1 MLGFSK
7 SFLFNF
13 LFLPPLPK
21 LPGPSL
27 LQAVSFFFFILFF
40 QLFFSCRNGRFV
52 VVGFFPCL
60 LGGVCREMWGFLG
73 GDGIQRVIWRCFAV
87 EMIAIF
93 SYFMV
98 VEDASIPV
106 LPFLGGSVVTF
117 LHLY

>member
-1 MLGFSK
+1 
-7 SFLFNF
+7 
-13 LFLPPLPK
+13 
-21 LPGPSL
+21 
-27 LQAVSFFFFILFF
+27 
-40 QLFFSCRNGRFV
+40 
-52 VVGFFPCL
+52 
-60 LGGVCREMWGFLG
+60 MWGFLG
-73 GDGIQRVIWRCFAV
+73 GDGIQRVIWRWFAV